1 MRLLGSRGPGSERSG
16 DRSSLRDQ
24 GTDAVQLVLD
34 YVKQETFEPLRGVG
48 RFLIFGIVGSVTLCM
63 GVGLLLLG
71 LLRLLQT
78 ETGTTFAGDLTWVP
92 YCIVALVTMA
102 LIGIA
107 IWRVTAG
114 LAAPRRPVEEDL
126 GPDIAKQLA
135 ERERAERERAE
146 RERAESDREANR

>member
-1 MRLLGSRGPGSERSG
+1 MRLLGSRGPGAERTG
-16 DRSSLRDQ
+16 ERSSLRDS

-34 YVKQETFEPLRGVG
+34 YVRQETFDPLRGVG

-78 ETGTTFAGDLTWVP
+78 ETGTTFAGNLTWVP

-107 IWRVTAG
+107 VWRVSAG
-114 LAAPRRPVEEDL
+114 LAAPRRPVEADL
-126 GPDIAKQLA
+126 GSDIARQMAEREKA
-135 ERERAERERAE
+135 ERERREREATR
-146 RERAESDREANR
+146 